1 MTDLLIK
8 AALAAAVAAGL
19 WLGVINPY
27 NNWVSVP
34 RIEKALEAERAVE
47 APKLQAALDDA
58 ASAKS
63 TIAAMNRKASGEKDK
78 RTKEANERTAKYDAV
93 VALNKKLFADFN
105 AALLS
110 KSELNDRL
118 RNIESQYSDSA
129 INTSDS
135 GFTKRLGAAYAQC
148 EQDVTA
154 LLNTASEQNERAA
167 KAEAGLAALT
177 LAK

>member
-1 MTDLLIK
+1 MTDIIIK

-27 NNWVSVP
+27 NNWVSAP
-34 RIEKALEAERAVE
+34 RIEKA
-47 APKLQAALDDA
+47 
-58 ASAKS
+58 
-63 TIAAMNRKASGEKDK
+63 NEK
-78 RTKEANERTAKYDAV
+78 TAKYNAV

-118 RNIESQYSDSA
+118 RNTESQYSDSA